1 VPSACLQARQILE
14 TADFGCIGTNDLIQ
28 YLFAED
34 RASGAV
40 SNNTSFEN
48 APVLWRIIE
57 DLSSAGRES
66 GKPMTICGELAGNPD
81 LTRKV
86 IQAGITA
93 VSASP
98 SRIAGVRLAE
108 SRVLSTD

>member
-1 VPSACLQARQILE
+1 
-14 TADFGCIGTNDLIQ
+14 
-28 YLFAED
+28 
-34 RASGAV
+34 
-40 SNNTSFEN
+40 
-48 APVLWRIIE
+48 
-57 DLSSAGRES
+57 
-66 GKPMTICGELAGNPD
+66 MTICGELAGNPE

-108 SRVLSTD
+108 SRALSTD